1 MVDKL
6 DRLFLIIDRL
16 DDDGTWFT
24 AGFSAENGGPEY
36 TEYLLATPERKAAGE
51 LLAACEELVEEIEYG
66 DRLVYDDQRAVLAR
80 VKAAIAAATPDTD

>member
-1 MVDKL
+1 MA
-6 DRLFLIIDRL
+6 DRHGPPDAITVSSWY
-16 DDDGTWFT
+16 DG
-24 AGFSAENGGPEY
+24 AGNFGKVSDYFAFPE
-36 TEYLLATPERKAAGE
+36 EYLLATPERKAAGE